1 MIPVMNETPNP
12 LRLQKRHG
20 SGAQTGVTSADGRRL
35 VGAQSIRNAIVAG
48 LITVIVFSFFW
59 IALTELTNRVYP
71 WLTVVLG
78 FLLGHGIRLAGRGSD
93 WRFPAIAAVMAI
105 AGSLGANIILAA
117 SVTAAGL
124 GTGTLQVLQAVT
136 SMTWPVFFDEVLTVA
151 DAFFA
156 VVGAGLAAFYSNR
169 RLTRNE
175 YLALRLWREEQQSD

>member
-93 WRFPAIAAVMAI
+93 WRFPAIAAAMAI
-105 AGSLGANIILAA
+105 AGSLGANIVLAA
-117 SVTAAGL
+117 SVTAAGM